1 MEIVM
6 IFEIVGIV
14 ILAIMILYLLAIMP
28 KLRRNP
34 NSKKLDGWLYAHRG
48 LHDNKSDTPENSL
61 RAFALAVEKGYGIEL
76 DVQLTKDKIP
86 VILHDY
92 NLKRA
97 CNVDYKISEHNYEEL
112 ADFRLFE
119 SEEKI
124 PTLQEALAVVGGKVP
139 LIIELKIPWKAEKI
153 CSVVSGMLRDY
164 KGIYCIESF
173 NPLGLRWYRVNEPK
187 VVRGQLSTDFLR
199 DKIEGNKFQYFI
211 LKHLLLNFY
220 TKPDFIAYHHIYKK
234 GLSFILCRTL
244 YRAKTVAWTIQS
256 KQDYEENQKYFELFI
271 FDSFIPQDKKAD
283 TAI

>member
-1 MEIVM
+1 M

-48 LHDNKSDTPENSL
+48 LHDNKSNAPENSL

-97 CNVDYKISEHNYEEL
+97 CNMDYKISEHNYEEL

-187 VVRGQLSTDFLR
+187 VVRGQLSTDFLK